1 MGLLDILTQAVS
13 AGSSNAQSFEQA
25 AQGVPADILSKGL
38 AAAFQSNETPAIGE
52 MVAQLFG
59 NSNGHQQAGMLN
71 QLLGALG
78 TGAVPALLGSIMPAD
93 GDKITAEQASQ
104 LSPLQVQQVVDE
116 AHQADPGIAGE
127 IANFYAQH
135 ASLINSLGGAA
146 LSIAMVKMKDHLNQ
160 T

>member
-1 MGLLDILTQAVS
+1 MGLLDILSQALN
-13 AGSSNAQSFEQA
+13 AGSANAQSFDQV
-25 AQGVPADILSKGL
+25 AQGVSPDILSKGL
-38 AAAFQSNETPAIGE
+38 GAAFQSNETPAIGE

-71 QLLGALG
+71 QLLAAVGS
-78 TGAVPALLGSIMPAD
+78 GAVPALLSNIVPAN

-104 LSPLQVQQVVDE
+104 LSSQQVQELVDE
-116 AHQADPGIAGE
+116 AHQTNPSIANE

-135 ASLINSLGGAA
+135 ASLINTLGGAA
-146 LSIAMVKMKDHLNQ
+146 LSIAMVKMKDHLEQ